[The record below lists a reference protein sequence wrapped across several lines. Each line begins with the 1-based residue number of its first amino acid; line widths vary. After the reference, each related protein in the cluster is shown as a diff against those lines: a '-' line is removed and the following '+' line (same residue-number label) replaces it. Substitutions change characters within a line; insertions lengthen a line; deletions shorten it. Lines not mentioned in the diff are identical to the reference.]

1 MHVFVNLT
9 EEEGSVERTGSVGP
23 KVLDF
28 SALGDQTMGEIPVK
42 FTITKEK
49 IIIEPAG
56 LDGSAGVSPL
66 TDNLQGIFTND
77 PTPIT
82 WVLTD
87 ELFLTE
93 ELENRV
99 KFLICGDYF
108 LIGLIKGR
116 LEYDT
121 PVGLIEMTRW
131 YNGKREKVLPYI
143 PDTFPNISD
152 QPIYRD
158 AIYDINVRV
167 KETNGGRFTDFRTAP
182 VQPPILI
189 DNGFHRRRAEEKK
202 RLKLEEENR
211 YRNER
216 RERLR
221 KIEEQKAQ
229 EMKDRQKDISA
240 DFLSILRD
248 AAKAK

>member
-9 EEEGSVERTGSVGP
+9 GLEGSVERTGSVGP

-66 TDNLQGIFTND
+66 TDNLQGIFSND

-87 ELFLTE
+87 ELYLTE
-93 ELENRV
+93 ELESRV
-99 KFLICGDYF
+99 KLLVCGDYF

-116 LEYDT
+116 VKYDT
-121 PVGLIEMTRW
+121 PVGLMEMTRW
-131 YNGKREKVLPYI
+131 YNGKREKALPYI
-143 PDTFPNISD
+143 PDTFPNISN

-158 AIYDINVRV
+158 AVYDIKVRV
-167 KETNGGRFTDFRTAP
+167 KETHGGRIVDFRTTP
-182 VQPPILI
+182 VKPPTLI
-189 DNGFHRRRAEEKK
+189 DNGIHRKRAEEEK
-202 RLKLEEENR
+202 RLKLEEKNR

-216 RERLR
+216 RERIR
-221 KIEEQKAQ
+221 KIEEQKAL
-229 EMKDRQKDISA
+229 ERKERRKDISA
-240 DFLSILRD
+240 DFLSILQD
-248 AAKAK
+248 ASKAK